1 MLVFFYL
8 FANYRYFCITDQQ
21 PSQKVADLL
30 SRGALNFNV
39 MKHSTKNLKVP
50 TPEQAREYGRRGGI
64 ASQKATKRRKM
75 WKDIISAMLE
85 APATEADKKQI
96 REQFNL
102 SAAEAKN
109 LTVSDY
115 LMAKLIT
122 KAKRNGDL
130 KTVELVGK
138 IAKQIVERSE
148 MTIIEEQPLF
158 ADDKDD

>member
-1 MLVFFYL
+1 
-8 FANYRYFCITDQQ
+8 
-21 PSQKVADLL
+21 
-30 SRGALNFNV
+30 
-39 MKHSTKNLKVP
+39 MKHSTKNLKTP

-85 APATEADKKQI
+85 APITEADKKQI
-96 REQFNL
+96 LKQFNL
-102 SAAEAKN
+102 SAEEAKD
-109 LTVSDY
+109 LTVSDK

-122 KAKRNGDL
+122 KARNGDL
-130 KTVELVGK
+130 KTIELIGK

-158 ADDKDD
+158 ADGKDD